1 MGNWWLRKVYPQVS
15 GLQGYPQKRF
25 PLFRCPHRT
34 GEGEGSSGEKPR
46 MQEKGERKMAT
57 LNDWF
62 LAQGVA
68 AQQRA
73 WQTQT
78 PTTQEE
84 GSTTVEYAVGAV
96 ATAAFAG
103 LLLAVLKSG
112 GVKSMINN
120 IIQTALS
127 L

>member
-1 MGNWWLRKVYPQVS
+1 
-15 GLQGYPQKRF
+15 
-25 PLFRCPHRT
+25 
-34 GEGEGSSGEKPR
+34 